1 MVPFCACSNLIFSFQ
16 FFFFSSGAVAKNA
29 LAEAAIED
37 SSSMTSGDDRT
48 LALLVLAFEEVVIG
62 LDLSLLEAAFE
73 LTCFGIAMTSLSMV
87 LAE

>member
-37 SSSMTSGDDRT
+37 SLSMTSGDGGT
-48 LALLVLAFEEVVIG
+48 FALLVLA
-62 LDLSLLEAAFE
+62 LE
-73 LTCFGIAMTSLSMV
+73 
-87 LAE
+87 